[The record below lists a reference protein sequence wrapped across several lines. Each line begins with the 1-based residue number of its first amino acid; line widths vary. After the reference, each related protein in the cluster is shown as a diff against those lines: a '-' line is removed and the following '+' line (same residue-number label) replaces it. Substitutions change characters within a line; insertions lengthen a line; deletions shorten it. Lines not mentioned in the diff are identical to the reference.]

1 MIIKWYPE
9 AIADLQ
15 QIARYI
21 DEQFGEKCCN
31 AFLKEVMNVE
41 KSICANP
48 QIGKEEPLLKNQ
60 PITYRSFVVARKDK
74 LVYRID
80 GDSVI
85 VVAFWDCRRNPD
97 ALVKQITNHSPNE
110 INSL

>member
-9 AIADLQ
+9 AIDDLQ

-21 DEQFGEKCCN
+21 DDQFGEKCCN
-31 AFLKEVMNVE
+31 TFLKEVMNVE

-48 QIGKEEPLLKNQ
+48 QLGKEEPLLKNQ

-74 LVYRID
+74 SQIIRPTKSTPSNTTIPYRQFPKF
-80 GDSVI
+80 GGN
-85 VVAFWDCRRNPD
+85 FFY
-97 ALVKQITNHSPNE
+97 NHP
-110 INSL
+110 IAAARQ